1 MKIKLTKVWLKSA
14 KKEHKMK
21 RILLIGA
28 GRSATSLID
37 YLLEH
42 AEENDWYLRV
52 ADQSLAL
59 AERKIEGHTRGEAV
73 SFNALDEEE
82 RRPYLEEADMIV
94 SMLPADLHIHIAR
107 DCLRL
112 GKNLATASYVSPEL
126 RALHEEVKAKG
137 LIFLNEI
144 GLDPGIDHMSAMQM
158 IHHIQERGGK
168 IYAFY
173 SYAGGLI
180 APESD
185 NNPWHYKF
193 TWNPRNVVLAGQ
205 GVSQY
210 VYENRYRH
218 IPYHRLFDRSELVYI
233 PEMGWYDAYPN
244 RTSLKYRRHYG
255 LDDIPT
261 IMRGTLRYKGFCKAW
276 NILVRLGLTDDT
288 YSMSYADDL
297 TYRQWLRS
305 YLPPNL
311 ERSGYGTIRG
321 QLATLFDLN
330 LADEALD
337 KLAWLGLF
345 SNEKI
350 PLDKATAAQVLQ
362 ELLERKWNL
371 EPEDKDMIIMQHEV
385 EFELDGQKKRHIATL
400 VNYGEN
406 SEDTAM
412 ARLVGLPLAIGVKH
426 ILLDNV
432 KEKGVL
438 MPITEGIYTPVMKEL
453 AQYGVAFNTTEI
465 DLTSFNEYFS
475 DEI

>member
-1 MKIKLTKVWLKSA
+1 MTQ
-14 KKEHKMK
+14 
-21 RILLIGA
+21 ILLIGA

-42 AEENDWYLRV
+42 AEAHDWFLLV
-52 ADQSLAL
+52 ADQSLEL
-59 AERKIEGHTRGEAV
+59 AQHKVDGHPRGKAV
-73 SFNALDEEE
+73 SFNALDAEE
-82 RRPYLEEADMIV
+82 RQPYLEQADMVV
-94 SMLPADLHIHIAR
+94 SMLPAHLHIHVAK

-126 RALHEEVKAKG
+126 KELHEEVVQKD

-158 IHHIQERGGK
+158 IHQIQERGGN
-168 IYAFY
+168 IRAFY

-185 NNPWHYKF
+185 TNPWHYKF

-218 IPYHRLFDRSELVYI
+218 TPYHRLFERSDLVYI
-233 PEMGWYDAYPN
+233 PTMGWYDAYPN
-244 RTSLKYRRHYG
+244 RTSLKYRNYYG
-255 LDDIPT
+255 IDDIPT
-261 IMRGTLRYKGFCKAW
+261 IMRGTLRHKGFCKAW

-288 YSMSYADDL
+288 YQMSYSDNL

-321 QLATLFDLN
+321 QLATLFNLN
-330 LADEALD
+330 VSDEALD
-337 KLAWLGLF
+337 KLSWLGLF
-345 SNEKI
+345 SDEKI
-350 PLDKATAAQVLQ
+350 PLDEATAAEVLQ
-362 ELLERKWNL
+362 ELLERKWQL
-371 EPEDKDMIIMQHEV
+371 EPDDKDMIIMQHEV

-400 VNYGEN
+400 VSYGEN

-412 ARLVGLPLAIGVKH
+412 ARLVGLPLAIGVKQ
-426 ILLDNV
+426 ILLH
-432 KEKGVL
+432 KIEARGVL
-438 MPITEGIYTPVMKEL
+438 IPITEEIYTPVMKEL
-453 AQYGVAFNTTEI
+453 ENYGVAFDAKEY
-465 DLTSFNEYFS
+465 DLDSFDLYFN
-475 DEI
+475 DKL